1 MFSSA
6 VQGTKNFAMVAIDK
20 SIGSLPR
27 VVGAGVFDLRRKGVS
42 VDRLDV
48 SVLVMA
54 LQEDTPLFSWM
65 QVPGEY
71 ELLPRVERV
80 IVHVEQ
86 ISLKNKFG
94 KKLGPDLGKALQRQS
109 PDLNRCVVKMSQPH
123 IHRGKG
129 PMFHLGSRII
139 EACSLKESTTYSG
152 RKRQLAG
159 ASGAT
164 KVKRARVVE
173 SDVEPDS
180 EEEEEVEIAVE
191 EEVVEEFLGEY
202 RRKKKMSSDI
212 FRYVMGADAVQQ
224 AEMQLDVDAEL
235 QEEWKE
241 RMLTGSLTKYDDVGD
256 ALLHGL
262 NEILCGSS
270 NYRPLMP
277 ATPCLHVNRSVVV
290 SVFPDQT
297 YYVVLNATWNLF
309 TVESVGIFD
318 TGIAPGIPFK
328 SQATIESMVR
338 SMDDDFLQALNR
350 PEKCN
355 IHRAVEI
362 IKVIVKQVG
371 QDDSMKRA
379 AAGALTNSAV
389 SALAAVLDVAAGDQ
403 SRLMVDNTKKHGWS
417 YTRTTESGLKFQVVR
432 SGGKHT
438 NAVLSCINWFKI
450 NAPLF
455 LRNRLLRVNGMQ
467 KMAFFQSLAFLEPD
481 EDGRRQLGMVR
492 VSEHAAGQMSRIMMD
507 EMRRKLGDLIL
518 IGLSKNGQYISAIAE
533 NYKKKTKQQPVVS
546 TGSVEQQEPVASTSR
561 DC

>member
-1 MFSSA
+1 
-6 VQGTKNFAMVAIDK
+6 MVAIDK

-27 VVGAGVFDLRRKGVS
+27 VVGAGVFDLRREGVS

-94 KKLGPDLGKALQRQS
+94 KKLGQDLGKALQRQS
-109 PDLNRCVVKMSQPH
+109 PDLDRCVVKMSQPH

-129 PMFHLGSRII
+129 PMFHLGSSIV
-139 EACSLKESTTYSG
+139 EACGLKESTTYSG

-180 EEEEEVEIAVE
+180 EHEEEEVEIAVE

-224 AEMQLDVDAEL
+224 AEMQLDVEAEL

-262 NEILCGSS
+262 N
-270 NYRPLMP
+270 
-277 ATPCLHVNRSVVV
+277 
-290 SVFPDQT
+290 
-297 YYVVLNATWNLF
+297 
-309 TVESVGIFD
+309 GI
-318 TGIAPGIPFK
+318 
-328 SQATIESMVR
+328 
-338 SMDDDFLQALNR
+338 
-350 PEKCN
+350 
-355 IHRAVEI
+355 
-362 IKVIVKQVG
+362 
-371 QDDSMKRA
+371 
-379 AAGALTNSAV
+379 
-389 SALAAVLDVAAGDQ
+389 
-403 SRLMVDNTKKHGWS
+403 
-417 YTRTTESGLKFQVVR
+417 
-432 SGGKHT
+432 
-438 NAVLSCINWFKI
+438 
-450 NAPLF
+450 
-455 LRNRLLRVNGMQ
+455 
-467 KMAFFQSLAFLEPD
+467 
-481 EDGRRQLGMVR
+481 
-492 VSEHAAGQMSRIMMD
+492 
-507 EMRRKLGDLIL
+507 
-518 IGLSKNGQYISAIAE
+518 
-533 NYKKKTKQQPVVS
+533 
-546 TGSVEQQEPVASTSR
+546 
-561 DC
+561 

>member
-1 MFSSA
+1 
-6 VQGTKNFAMVAIDK
+6 
-20 SIGSLPR
+20 
-27 VVGAGVFDLRRKGVS
+27 
-42 VDRLDV
+42 
-48 SVLVMA
+48 
-54 LQEDTPLFSWM
+54 
-65 QVPGEY
+65 
-71 ELLPRVERV
+71 
-80 IVHVEQ
+80 
-86 ISLKNKFG
+86 
-94 KKLGPDLGKALQRQS
+94 
-109 PDLNRCVVKMSQPH
+109 
-123 IHRGKG
+123 
-129 PMFHLGSRII
+129 
-139 EACSLKESTTYSG
+139 
-152 RKRQLAG
+152 
-159 ASGAT
+159 
-164 KVKRARVVE
+164 
-173 SDVEPDS
+173 
-180 EEEEEVEIAVE
+180 
-191 EEVVEEFLGEY
+191 
-202 RRKKKMSSDI
+202 
-212 FRYVMGADAVQQ
+212 
-224 AEMQLDVDAEL
+224 
-235 QEEWKE
+235 
-241 RMLTGSLTKYDDVGD
+241 
-256 ALLHGL
+256 
-262 NEILCGSS
+262 
-270 NYRPLMP
+270 MP

-318 TGIAPGIPFK
+318 TGIVPGIPFK

-338 SMDDDFLQALNR
+338 SMDDDFLQALTR
-350 PEKCN
+350 PEQCN

-379 AAGALTNSAV
+379 AAGALTNSTV

-438 NAVLSCINWFKI
+438 NAVLSCINWFKV

-455 LRNRLLRVNGMQ
+455 LRHRLLRVNGMQ

-492 VSEHAAGQMSRIMMD
+492 VSEHAAGQLSRIMMD
-507 EMRRKLGDLIL
+507 ETRRKLGDLIL

-546 TGSVEQQEPVASTSR
+546 TSSVEQQEPVASTSR